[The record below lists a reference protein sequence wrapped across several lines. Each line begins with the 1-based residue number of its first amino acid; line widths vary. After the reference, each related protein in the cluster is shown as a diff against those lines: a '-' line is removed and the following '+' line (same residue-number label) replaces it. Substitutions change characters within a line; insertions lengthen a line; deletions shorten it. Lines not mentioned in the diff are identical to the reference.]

1 MRIAYSGVCKMM
13 TKKNMTASIG
23 WLVLTLL
30 MLGMSWSAAVSPATD
45 VAMDSDE
52 VGTVEETFD
61 PLALPENDM
70 PVGQEGWD
78 PSLELIGSRTES
90 AKTYLGEDGERVSLI
105 SAGPVHYLEDGSWED
120 IDLNVVSTADGL
132 SLIHI

>member
-1 MRIAYSGVCKMM
+1 MRCAYSGVCKMM

-52 VGTVEETFD
+52 VETVEEVV
-61 PLALPENDM
+61 PEST
-70 PVGQEGWD
+70 PVESDDSKQGWKSWDEG
-78 PSLELIGSRTES
+78 
-90 AKTYLGEDGERVSLI
+90 
-105 SAGPVHYLEDGSWED
+105 
-120 IDLNVVSTADGL
+120 
-132 SLIHI
+132 